1 MNLRRAKFVAAFV
14 VVGVLVVFGITFTAS
29 PTPKSPSAEANKEES
44 VVTKEEKILVVCY
57 SFSCGNTR
65 KIAKQLQVA
74 LNADYAEIEPVTP
87 YPPYGGWDSEVT
99 RQGQREVEAGYQ
111 PEIKPLTI
119 NVADYDVIAVGTPT
133 WWFRMAP
140 PMLTF
145 LHSQD
150 WTGKTVIPFMTHGGW
165 PGHVIA
171 DIKTICAGAKFAP
184 DMEIQFDSQGG
195 ADMLTDQA
203 EIDAWID
210 SVKKYLQ

>member
-29 PTPKSPSAEANKEES
+29 PTPKSLSAAANKEES
-44 VVTKEEKILVVCY
+44 VVTKEKKILVVCY

-99 RQGQREVEAGYQ
+99 RQGKREVEAGYQ
-111 PEIKPLTI
+111 PEIKPLTV

-133 WWFRMAP
+133 LVVSDGTAHAHISALAGLDGEDRYSLYDPRRLAGSCDSG
-140 PMLTF
+140 
-145 LHSQD
+145 HQD
-150 WTGKTVIPFMTHGGW
+150 NLRRGKVCSRHGNTV
-165 PGHVIA
+165 
-171 DIKTICAGAKFAP
+171 
-184 DMEIQFDSQGG
+184 
-195 ADMLTDQA
+195 
-203 EIDAWID
+203 
-210 SVKKYLQ
+210 

>member
-1 MNLRRAKFVAAFV
+1 MTKEKKIL
-14 VVGVLVVFGITFTAS
+14 
-29 PTPKSPSAEANKEES
+29 KEES
-44 VVTKEEKILVVCY
+44 VVTQEKKILVVCY

-111 PEIKPLTI
+111 PEIKPLTV

-210 SVKKYLQ
+210 SVKKYLK

>member
-44 VVTKEEKILVVCY
+44 VVTKEKKILVVWY

-133 WWFRMAP
+133 WCLAALLASLTRCLYRCPKSLKVVSWYWSFCHSYSP
-140 PMLTF
+140 YYILLFPFLLGYVYVVLSVSQNNSYIYMLTTSCF
-145 LHSQD
+145 C
-150 WTGKTVIPFMTHGGW
+150 I
-165 PGHVIA
+165 
-171 DIKTICAGAKFAP
+171 
-184 DMEIQFDSQGG
+184 
-195 ADMLTDQA
+195 
-203 EIDAWID
+203 
-210 SVKKYLQ
+210 

>member
-14 VVGVLVVFGITFTAS
+14 VVGVLVVFGITFMAS

-44 VVTKEEKILVVCY
+44 VVTKEKKILVVWY

-140 PMLTF
+140 PRF
-145 LHSQD
+145 
-150 WTGKTVIPFMTHGGW
+150 P
-165 PGHVIA
+165 
-171 DIKTICAGAKFAP
+171 
-184 DMEIQFDSQGG
+184 
-195 ADMLTDQA
+195 
-203 EIDAWID
+203 
-210 SVKKYLQ
+210 

>member
-1 MNLRRAKFVAAFV
+1 MFN
-14 VVGVLVVFGITFTAS
+14 
-29 PTPKSPSAEANKEES
+29 
-44 VVTKEEKILVVCY
+44 
-57 SFSCGNTR
+57 
-65 KIAKQLQVA
+65 
-74 LNADYAEIEPVTP
+74 
-87 YPPYGGWDSEVT
+87 PPYGGWDSEVT

-111 PEIKPLTI
+111 PEIKPLTV

-150 WTGKTVIPFMTHGGW
+150 RTGKTVIPFMTHGGW

-184 DMEIQFDSQGG
+184 RHGN
-195 ADMLTDQA
+195 T
-203 EIDAWID
+203 
-210 SVKKYLQ
+210 V